1 MKQIIDDL
9 MYQATSIGGVI
20 VYGLIMVLLFG
31 LGFTLESVYLFVGLV
46 LSYLIVFILRNLHF
60 VERPEKR
67 KYTNYLE
74 KIDASSFPSLHGV
87 RTPILVL
94 VLVSITPYLILQLGY
109 LIMGLVVLYS
119 RIYLKKHRVIDVLV
133 GLIIGLIIYFGVT
146 FFV

>member
-1 MKQIIDDL
+1 MKRIIDDL
-9 MYQATSIGGVI
+9 MYQATSIGGVV

-31 LGFTLESVYLFVGLV
+31 LGFVNESVQLFIGLV
-46 LSYLIVFILRNLHF
+46 LSYLIVFIVRNLHF

-67 KYTNYLE
+67 KYSNYLE

-94 VLVSITPYLILQLGY
+94 VLMSITPHLIIQLGY

-133 GLIIGLIIYFGVT
+133 GTFIGVIIYLGISLI
-146 FFV
+146 